1 MLFSRL
7 IVGAALLS
15 FGRKAFWLF
24 VAGVG
29 FVAGLYLATMAFQ
42 FRAQWAVLGTAIVGG
57 LLGALLA
64 MVFQGVGIGLAGFVG
79 GGYAAATL
87 FEAAGLGQLLM
98 ADMPYRWWVVFIVGG
113 ILGAVL
119 VGVLFDWALIAL
131 SSVIGAMLITQAVP
145 IQGVGRALLFV
156 GLSAVGVAVQW
167 YLMRRDRSKR
177 PAAVPG
183 RSTLFG

>member
-1 MLFSRL
+1 
-7 IVGAALLS
+7 LLT

-29 FVAGLYLATMAFQ
+29 FVAGLYLATQAFD
-42 FRAQWAVLGTAIVGG
+42 FRLGWAALGIAIAGG

-64 MVFQGVGIGLAGFVG
+64 LVFQGVGLGLAGFVG

-87 FEAAGLGQLLM
+87 VEALGLGELYM
-98 ADMPYRWWVVFIVGG
+98 SNMPYRWWVFFAVGG

-119 VGVLFDWALIAL
+119 IGVLFDWALIAL

-145 IQGVGRALLFV
+145 VQGLGQAVLFV
-156 GLSAVGVAVQW
+156 CLVAVGVAVQ
-167 YLMRRDRSKR
+167 YVLMRRDGSNGSGPGK
-177 PAAVPG
+177 G